1 MKAKQR
7 NVTKMLMTV
16 ALSLS
21 LVAAAGCSSKG
32 NDAKNSPE
40 VKPSESAGASSPTAS
55 QSGEQTPDTTPIAFS
70 FYGADAHP
78 NWQKMQDDVGKEI
91 TKQTGVTLDA
101 EFAVGDSSQKVALLA
116 TSGNY
121 PDLINPKGDLS
132 KLVDA
137 EAMVDL
143 TPLIEEHA
151 PNIKKMLGDQIKR
164 LRYSDEDP
172 AIYVI
177 PTYGAVENIRMD
189 YTGGFSL
196 QHRAVK
202 EAGYPAI
209 KTVQDFENVI
219 KSYVEKH
226 PKDENGNP
234 TIGLTLNADDWR
246 MFISVTNPAVEAT
259 GMSGDGEWAID
270 PNTYEAKYHFRRPE
284 EKDYF
289 KWLNHM
295 YNIGLLDK
303 DTFVQKSDQYE
314 AKIASGRVVGLIDAD
329 WGYGSAR
336 DALKK
341 DGKFDQTYGYYPV
354 MLSDQFKD
362 NRAQPTGFMAGF
374 GVGITKNCKDPVR
387 AIQFLD
393 YLASEQAQV
402 MFNWG
407 IEGKHYVIENGIRVV
422 PEDVQKRIIED
433 KTAFQKES
441 GVDFYNNM
449 GLHYGDGVK
458 DSTGNY
464 YTKKNPEE
472 IQNNYTSADK
482 ETLKAYGVNVWG
494 DLFTQEKDLA
504 VNPWGAAWNLS
515 VPADDEVS
523 ILTTKTKDI
532 TWKRIPQ
539 AVMAK
544 PEQFD
549 KIWDDYQQELIDVGV
564 EKMEKGFTKYVQDRV
579 KLWNE

>member
-21 LVAAAGCSSKG
+21 LVAAAGCSG
-32 NDAKNSPE
+32 AKNSPE

-55 QSGEQTPDTTPIAFS
+55 QGGEQSPDTTPITFT
-70 FYGADAHP
+70 FYGADANA
-78 NWQKMQDDVGKEI
+78 NWTKMQDDVGKEM
-91 TKQTGVTLDA
+91 TKATGVTLDA

-121 PDLINPKGDLS
+121 PDLISPKGDLS

-137 EAMVDL
+137 GAMVDL

-164 LRYSDEDP
+164 LRYSNDDQ

-177 PTYGAVENIRMD
+177 PTYGGVDNVSMD

-202 EAGYPAI
+202 EAGYPSI

-226 PKDENGNP
+226 PTDADGKP

-246 MFISVTNPAVEAT
+246 TYISVTNPAVEAT
-259 GMSGDGEWAID
+259 GMAGDGEWAID
-270 PNTYEAKYHFRRPE
+270 QNTYEATYHYRRSE

-295 YNIGLLDK
+295 WNIGLLDK
-303 DTFVQKSDQYE
+303 ESFVQKSDQYE

-329 WGYGSAR
+329 WGYGGATSV
-336 DALKK
+336 LKK
-341 DGKFDQTYGYYPV
+341 DNKFDQTYGYYPV

-362 NRAQPTGFMAGF
+362 NRMQSTGFMSGW
-374 GVGITKNCKDPVR
+374 GVGITKNCPDPVR

-393 YLASEQAQV
+393 YLASEQAQILI
-402 MFNWG
+402 NWG
-407 IEGKHYVIENGIRVV
+407 VEGKHYTIENGKRVV

-433 KTAFQKES
+433 GEAFKKES
-441 GVDFYNNM
+441 GVQAYGIM

-458 DSTGNY
+458 DSTGNFF
-464 YTKKNPEE
+464 TKKNPEE
-472 IQNNYTSADK
+472 IQNNYTVGDK
-482 ETLKAYGVNVWG
+482 ETLKAYGATVWA
-494 DLFTQEKDLA
+494 DLFTPEKDMPTK
-504 VNPWGAAWNLS
+504 PWGAAWNLS

-523 ILTTKTKDI
+523 ILSTKTRDI

-539 AVMAK
+539 AIMAK

-549 KIWDDYQQELIDVGV
+549 KIWDDYQQDLISAGV
-564 EKMEKGFTKYVQDRV
+564 EKMEKGFTKYLQDRV

>member
-21 LVAAAGCSSKG
+21 LVAAAGCSS
-32 NDAKNSPE
+32 NSPE

-55 QSGEQTPDTTPIAFS
+55 QGGEQTPDTTPITFT

-78 NWQKMQDDVGKEI
+78 DWQKMQDEVGKEI

-116 TSGNY
+116 TSGQY
-121 PDLINPKGDLS
+121 PDIISPKGDLS

-164 LRYSDEDP
+164 LRYSEEDP

-189 YTGGFSL
+189 LTGGFSL

-246 MFISVTNPAVEAT
+246 TYISVTNPAVEAT
-259 GMSGDGEWAID
+259 GMAGDGEWAID
-270 PNTYEAKYHFRRPE
+270 PNTYEAKYHYRRPE

-295 YNIGLLDK
+295 WNIGLLDK
-303 DTFVQKSDQYE
+303 ESFVQKSDQYE

-374 GVGITKNCKDPVR
+374 GVGITKNAKDPVR

-402 MFNWG
+402 MINWG
-407 IEGKHYVIENGIRVV
+407 IEGKHYVMKDGKRVV

-433 KTAFQKES
+433 KNAFNKES
-441 GVDFYNNM
+441 GVEFYVGM

-464 YTKKNPEE
+464 YNKKNPVE

-504 VNPWGAAWNLS
+504 VNPWGAAWNIS
-515 VPADDEVS
+515 TPADAEVS
-523 ILTTKTKDI
+523 ILQTKTRDI
-532 TWKRIPQ
+532 TWKKIPQ
-539 AVMAK
+539 AIMAK

-549 KIWDDYQQELIDVGV
+549 NIWDEYQQDLIDIGV
-564 EKMEKGFTKYVQDRV
+564 ERMEQDFTKYVQDRV